1 MRLAIRST
9 VMLVGGLLAATSLAA
24 CSSSSTSSESS
35 AAGSAA
41 AVASSGAAVASAAES
56 AAVVDAAYACA
67 QVNDISANTLQNGAS
82 TDGAAWHQASED
94 MLGLSSDTSDE
105 ALSAA
110 LQSLAVGAEFTSS
123 GLAGGDTLDV
133 AVTGYTDALPELQP
147 LCEAAGTP
155 LK

>member
-1 MRLAIRST
+1 MRFAIRST
-9 VMLVGGLLAATSLAA
+9 VMLVGGLLAVSSLAA
-24 CSSSSTSSESS
+24 CSSSSTSSDSS

-41 AVASSGAAVASAAES
+41 AVTASSAASAAAAES
-56 AAVVDAAYACA
+56 APVVDAAYACA
-67 QVNDISANTLQNGAS
+67 QVNEISAGSLQNGTT

-94 MLGLSSDTSDE
+94 MLGLSSDTTDE

-110 LQSLAVGAEFTSS
+110 LQSLAVGAEFTAS
-123 GLAGGDTLDV
+123 GLDGGDTLDV
-133 AVTGYTDALPELQP
+133 AVTGYTDAIPELAP